1 MKVFQRFASIVSL
14 IQKEVDIIKHI
25 KHKRLKR
32 YLKSKFRSDSQIT
45 YSDIVRRDE
54 GKIIAVD
61 SEEHSVE
68 DLAVLQS
75 HIIPCR
81 LRKVFSDFAE
91 IVTYIKILDED
102 ALNPGEDITEATLEL
117 TEERF
122 EELMGRTMIRKY
134 TLNIPLARLKYF
146 KLSENDDESYSSDD
160 KELIRVFEE
169 DERLFEFRK
178 KFIDSNKNFS

>member
-1 MKVFQRFASIVSL
+1 MRYRN
-14 IQKEVDIIKHI
+14 
-25 KHKRLKR
+25 RLKTRR
-32 YLKSKFRSDSQIT
+32 YLKRKFPSDSQIT

-102 ALNPGEDITEATLEL
+102 VLNSSENGTDATLEL
-117 TEERF
+117 TEEQF
-122 EELMGRTMIRKY
+122 EELMGRTKIRKY
-134 TLNIPLARLKYF
+134 ILNIPLARLKYF
-146 KLSENDDESYSSDD
+146 KLSENDDESYSDND
-160 KELIRVFEE
+160 KELIKVFEE
-169 DERLFEFRK
+169 DERLYEFRK
-178 KFIDSNKNFS
+178 KFIDFNKNFS